1 MGVIFVH
8 VYILS
13 MSSALLSYY
22 YKNVFTLY
30 LKIYFLSYLTITE
43 LKSILFIEEVIW
55 KKYFN
60 KIYVC
65 I

>member
-1 MGVIFVH
+1 
-8 VYILS
+8 
-13 MSSALLSYY
+13 MSSVLLSYY

-30 LKIYFLSYLTITE
+30 LKICFYLTYLTITV
-43 LKSILFIEEVIW
+43 LKSILFIEEMIW